1 MWSNLFTV
9 HHLRIILKLCL
20 TRRLLFV
27 ANGNPQT
34 HYSGGLLSLP
44 TSAAWSWGGG
54 ARETASQAHKPLY

>member
-27 ANGNPQT
+27 VNGNPQT

-44 TSAAWSWGGG
+44 TSAAWSWGVCQGD
-54 ARETASQAHKPLY
+54 SFPSS